1 VRLHDVCF
9 TGDSLWCFLCNSL
22 ALNRLEIRYC
32 DGIVCLKIPYMLQRL
47 RYLEV
52 IGCDMMQELDIK
64 APNISTFFYGGCCRQ
79 LSHGETLQKKNI
91 HMIFSGAVHY
101 AHVELPSSMPN
112 LKIATIR
119 SSGEMAN
126 IPMLHS
132 KFLHL
137 KKLSIALSTITFS
150 PAYDYFSLVSF
161 LDACPFLENLILDVS
176 QTEMEHVSIFTDP
189 SNLRKMQGH
198 QHHKVKRVKIL
209 GFTSARRLIELT
221 CHVVESIVSLERLTL
236 QAHQSSF
243 MCSVP
248 FHKTG
253 KCSSF
258 PIDVLMEAQRALL
271 AIRTYIEPKVP
282 SMVNLR
288 VVEPFRRCHALEL

>member
-1 VRLHDVCF
+1 
-9 TGDSLWCFLCNSL
+9 
-22 ALNRLEIRYC
+22 
-32 DGIVCLKIPYMLQRL
+32 MLQRL

-79 LSHGETLQKKNI
+79 LSLGETLQKENI

-161 LDACPFLENLILDVS
+161 LDACPFLENLILDVRFCS
-176 QTEMEHVSIFTDP
+176 YFCDFSSYHSGTMTILF
-189 SNLRKMQGH
+189 LF
-198 QHHKVKRVKIL
+198 IL
-209 GFTSARRLIELT
+209 GIKDRDGACLHF
-221 CHVVESIVSLERLTL
+221 HGSLEPEEDARTL
-236 QAHQSSF
+236 ASQGEESEDPRIHV
-243 MCSVP
+243 C
-248 FHKTG
+248 K
-253 KCSSF
+253 
-258 PIDVLMEAQRALL
+258 EAD
-271 AIRTYIEPKVP
+271 
-282 SMVNLR
+282 
-288 VVEPFRRCHALEL
+288 

>member
-1 VRLHDVCF
+1 
-9 TGDSLWCFLCNSL
+9 
-22 ALNRLEIRYC
+22 
-32 DGIVCLKIPYMLQRL
+32 
-47 RYLEV
+47 
-52 IGCDMMQELDIK
+52 
-64 APNISTFFYGGCCRQ
+64 
-79 LSHGETLQKKNI
+79 
-91 HMIFSGAVHY
+91 MIFSGAVHY
-101 AHVELPSSMPN
+101 ARVELPSSMPN

-198 QHHKVKRVKIL
+198 
-209 GFTSARRLIELT
+209 
-221 CHVVESIVSLERLTL
+221 
-236 QAHQSSF
+236 
-243 MCSVP
+243 
-248 FHKTG
+248 
-253 KCSSF
+253 
-258 PIDVLMEAQRALL
+258 
-271 AIRTYIEPKVP
+271 
-282 SMVNLR
+282 
-288 VVEPFRRCHALEL
+288 

>member
-1 VRLHDVCF
+1 
-9 TGDSLWCFLCNSL
+9 
-22 ALNRLEIRYC
+22 
-32 DGIVCLKIPYMLQRL
+32 
-47 RYLEV
+47 
-52 IGCDMMQELDIK
+52 
-64 APNISTFFYGGCCRQ
+64 
-79 LSHGETLQKKNI
+79 
-91 HMIFSGAVHY
+91 MIFSGAVHY

-176 QTEMEHVSIFTDP
+176 KTEMEHVSIFTDP

-198 QHHKVKRVKIL
+198 
-209 GFTSARRLIELT
+209 
-221 CHVVESIVSLERLTL
+221 
-236 QAHQSSF
+236 
-243 MCSVP
+243 
-248 FHKTG
+248 
-253 KCSSF
+253 
-258 PIDVLMEAQRALL
+258 
-271 AIRTYIEPKVP
+271 
-282 SMVNLR
+282 
-288 VVEPFRRCHALEL
+288 